1 MWGDCP
7 KSETALF
14 RENAC
19 KFGFADVTL
28 PLEFQAGL
36 GQYHLQLFERLALF
50 KLTNIGWRNGFS
62 KFVFTFMAKYLNNLM
77 SNAGHFVGGG
87 YPALMFV
94 ALFLLV

>member
-50 KLTNIGWRNGFS
+50 KLTKHRLEEWFFKICFHFYGKIS
-62 KFVFTFMAKYLNNLM
+62 K
-77 SNAGHFVGGG
+77 
-87 YPALMFV
+87 
-94 ALFLLV
+94 